1 MMVLVVLRSNERSL
15 TKVRLFPRLTV
26 EDGP

>member
-15 TKVRLFPRLTV
+15 TEVRLFPRQTV